1 MAATPRQFE
10 FPQVCKSSWGS
21 SLLYAITGEEQY
33 LQWTE
38 RMGDWYVAGQREDG
52 RWQYDSSATR
62 GALIEVTLEF
72 VMHLDTLISGLA
84 SRP

>member
-21 SLLYAITGEEQY
+21 SLLYQITGEEQY
-33 LQWTE
+33 LDWTI

-52 RWQYDSSATR
+52 RWTFDRKRS
-62 GALIEVTLEF
+62 GELIELTLEF